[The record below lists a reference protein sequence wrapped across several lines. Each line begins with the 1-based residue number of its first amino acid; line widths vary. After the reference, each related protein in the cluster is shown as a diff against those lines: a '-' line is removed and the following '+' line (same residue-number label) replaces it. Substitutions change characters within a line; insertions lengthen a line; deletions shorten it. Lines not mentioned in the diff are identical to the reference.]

1 MLISTIRRV
10 TPAHQIITLPQ
21 SVPPPHDAWM
31 AAARKAV
38 RSTFAFLRMENA
50 LSVELLF
57 VDEAEI
63 RELNRSRRN
72 RDAVTDVLSFPALA
86 LRPGDQPR
94 SAAAPEDWQDG
105 RIALGSIVICTQRAI
120 EQADAY
126 GHSPL
131 RECAFLA
138 AHSAL
143 HLLGYDHETSPEDEA
158 QMFALQDQILRAA
171 NILR

>member
-1 MLISTIRRV
+1 MLISSFRRV

-38 RSTFAFLRMENA
+38 RSTFAFLKIENP
-50 LSVELLF
+50 LCVELLF
-57 VDEAEI
+57 VDEMEI
-63 RELNRSRRN
+63 RTLNRTQRN

-86 LRPGDQPR
+86 LHPGDQPR
-94 SAAAPEDWQDG
+94 CAAAPEDFQDG
-105 RIALGSIVICTQRAI
+105 RIAIGSIVICTQRAI
-120 EQADAY
+120 EQAETY

-158 QMFALQDQILRAA
+158 QMFALQDQILQAA

>member
-1 MLISTIRRV
+1 MLVSSIRRV
-10 TPAHQIITLPQ
+10 SPAHQIITLPQ
-21 SVPPPHDAWM
+21 SVPPPHDAWV

-38 RSTFAFLRMENA
+38 RSTFAFLKIENP

-57 VDEAEI
+57 VDETEI
-63 RELNRSRRN
+63 RTLNRNQRN
-72 RDAVTDVLSFPALA
+72 RDAVTDVLSFPALV
-86 LRPGDQPR
+86 LHPGDQPC
-94 SAAAPEDWQDG
+94 SAAAPEDFQSG
-105 RIALGSIVICTQRAI
+105 RIAIGSIVICTQRAI
-120 EQADAY
+120 EQAEAY
-126 GHSPL
+126 GHSAL

-158 QMFALQDQILRAA
+158 QMFALQDQILQAA